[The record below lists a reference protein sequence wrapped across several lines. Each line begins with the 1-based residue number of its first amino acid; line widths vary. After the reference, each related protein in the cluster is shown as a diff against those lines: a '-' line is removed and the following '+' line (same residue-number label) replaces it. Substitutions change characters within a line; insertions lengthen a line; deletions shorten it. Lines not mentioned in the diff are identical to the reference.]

1 MLGGQPIAA
10 FWRFTSWASSPSCGG
25 GRHKTQN
32 GSFSIS
38 VRAATASRDII
49 RQSARICRHATEYH
63 WYCFA
68 MIIMSRSSSNPR
80 PVAFALMEMNRP
92 VPCSESRFVQVEL
105 KAVEID
111 AFVEWGYLEP
121 KDREDICAIEQAAN
135 AFDSGRPEIAG
146 RPGIAV
152 KVRKV

>member
-1 MLGGQPIAA
+1 MGIQPLMAA
-10 FWRFTSWASSPSCGG
+10 EGIRPS
-25 GRHKTQN
+25 N

-49 RQSARICRHATEYH
+49 RQSARICRHANRVIVPLVLLRHDNHVAFIQQSAAGRLCLNGYV
-63 WYCFA
+63 
-68 MIIMSRSSSNPR
+68 SNP
-80 PVAFALMEMNRP
+80 
-92 VPCSESRFVQVEL
+92 VPRSESRFVRVEL
-105 KAVEID
+105 NAVEID

>member
-1 MLGGQPIAA
+1 MSDEERRSTLSIDPRSNSRIAINQIYSVIPLPGSRRTGDPPLSLSAAPDPIVPARRNG
-10 FWRFTSWASSPSCGG
+10 WSSAP
-25 GRHKTQN
+25 K
-32 GSFSIS
+32 
-38 VRAATASRDII
+38 
-49 RQSARICRHATEYH
+49 
-63 WYCFA
+63 
-68 MIIMSRSSSNPR
+68 
-80 PVAFALMEMNRP
+80 
-92 VPCSESRFVQVEL
+92 SRFVRVEL
-105 KAVEID
+105 NAVEID

>member
-1 MLGGQPIAA
+1 MA

-49 RQSARICRHATEYH
+49 RQSARICRHANRVPLVLLRH
-63 WYCFA
+63 D
-68 MIIMSRSSSNPR
+68 NH
-80 PVAFALMEMNRP
+80 VAFIQQSAAGRLCLNGYVSNP